1 MLISNKVLELNNKI
15 RGEKLE
21 LEQNCDMAY
30 RELDPIRRLRLKRI
44 NHLIGD
50 LASTIGELSGWIYSP
65 SGFILKSNYDY
76 NPETQEITFDVN
88 RVIKGINGYEPSED
102 RTAFELLFT
111 TKYQTFLDRLFKLE
125 KKRDTLINPIINEH
139 CISIS
144 YSKDK
149 GNEQVKESTP
159 KENTYLQI
167 ASDRFL
173 SIFGVEGVNRL
184 VNLLNYLVN
193 TNDNEPVDM
202 YNRQFFNGATS
213 LYIDELFRWASSF
226 TPRADYVERG
236 VAIKRE
242 AMNRELNPEGFS
254 K

>member
-30 RELDPIRRLRLKRI
+30 RELD
-44 NHLIGD
+44 
-50 LASTIGELSGWIYSP
+50 STIGELSGWIYSP
-65 SGFILKSNYDY
+65 SGFILKSNYSY
-76 NPETQEITFDVN
+76 NPETQEMIFDVN

-144 YSKDK
+144 SSKENS
-149 GNEQVKESTP
+149 GQPINESSP
-159 KENTYLQI
+159 KDNTYLQI

-173 SIFGVEGVNRL
+173 SIFGIEGVNRL
-184 VNLLNYLVN
+184 INLLNYLVN

-202 YNRQFFNGATS
+202 YNKQFFSGATS

-226 TPRADYVERG
+226 TPRADYVGRG
-236 VAIKRE
+236 VSIKRE
-242 AMNRELNPEGFS
+242 AMNRELNPSGFS
-254 K
+254 R